1 MSFGEGTGMLR
12 PGRLGRLGPFGRFGF
27 ALLLCAA
34 LAGLDTWLRPAA
46 MPPAL
51 ALTPTASGRVEAQGL
66 ALVARGNL
74 PDAAGARVVHASN
87 LLAMPEAHPWALLA
101 LWFAGSKE
109 AAPDV
114 NIAASQLERASGQWS
129 EAQWVV
135 DRRTVAAQL
144 GHGLSRL
151 GNPVSWLDASGRVHV
166 FVVATGL
173 GGWAASR
180 IVHLRQTD
188 LSFKG
193 PVAKPPSAPHAPMLA
208 FDAVRVL
215 PLSWFWNTSF
225 LVRAAPLGLQDGG
238 MVLPVYFEL
247 GSSYPVA
254 LRFDGQ
260 GEFRGMVRMS
270 GRKHLMQPTLLRLDD
285 RHWLALMRNTSPDR
299 KIAVAQTQDGGLHW
313 SDLPDLALHNPDS
326 SVAALSLAL
335 PGEQRFILAHNSLSQ
350 SRSVLDLSESSDGL
364 DWSLR
369 HTLARGAESEE
380 FSYPSMAWADGSVW
394 VSYTDKRHH
403 IAWQRFSYQKAAE
416 HPPVLR

>member
-1 MSFGEGTGMLR
+1 MSGGADAGRPPLR
-12 PGRLGRLGPFGRFGF
+12 GPGCQSRLSRLSRLGLT
-27 ALLLCAA
+27 LLCCAG
-34 LAGLDTWLRPAA
+34 LVGLDTWLRPAA
-46 MPPAL
+46 MPPAMAR
-51 ALTPTASGRVEAQGL
+51 ALEMKPAHVSIQPEAQGHI
-66 ALVARGNL
+66 
-74 PDAAGARVVHASN
+74 PMPAGARVAHASN
-87 LLAMPEAHPWALLA
+87 LLAMPESHPWSLVA

-114 NIAASQLERASGQWS
+114 NIAVSVLDRASGQWS

-135 DRRTVAAQL
+135 DRQTLATQL

-151 GNPVSWLDASGRVHV
+151 GNPVAWLDASGRVHV

-188 LSFKG
+188 ASVLG
-193 PVAKPPSAPHAPMLA
+193 PAGKAPTLA
-208 FDAVRVL
+208 FEAVRVL

-270 GRKHLMQPTLLRLDD
+270 NRKHLMQPTLLRADAL
-285 RHWLALMRNTSPDR
+285 HWLALMRNTGPDR
-299 KIAVAQTQDGGLHW
+299 KIAMAQTQDGGLHW
-313 SDLPDLALHNPDS
+313 SDLPDLDLHNPDS
-326 SVAALSLAL
+326 SVAALAL
-335 PGEQRFILAHNSLSQ
+335 SPPGAEAGGQRFFLAHNSSPH
-350 SRSVLDLSESSDGL
+350 SRSVLDLSESSDGSV
-364 DWSLR
+364 WSLS

-394 VSYTDKRHH
+394 VSYTDKRQH

-416 HPPVLR
+416 RPPVLR